1 VLGQIVTLLLPAIT
15 AAAQSGNLMN
25 WVRSNNT
32 SQLTASLLS
41 SARWIVRLRTNNPLE
56 RILREIRRRTRV
68 VGAPSRRTSSASDKS
83 ASRSWRKSG
92 GESRRAERREGRAH
106 RVSGARQRCG
116 GVEKYSSIAS
126 RQAPEHGSTAIS
138 PEADSRISATAF
150 SAQLMQ
156 TPARSIPQPV
166 QLQLDL

>member
-1 VLGQIVTLLLPAIT
+1 VSAEGKKLSGAAKNSFMQKCERLGLL
-15 AAAQSGNLMN
+15 MH
-25 WVRSNNT
+25 
-32 SQLTASLLS
+32 TASAKDS
-41 SARWIVRLRTNNPLE
+41 HAYVN
-56 RILREIRRRTRV
+56 
-68 VGAPSRRTSSASDKS
+68 
-83 ASRSWRKSG
+83 
-92 GESRRAERREGRAH
+92 
-106 RVSGARQRCG
+106 VSGARQRSG

-138 PEADSRISATAF
+138 PEPCSRISAAVF